1 MRSTSFEQLFL
12 AYKMTMMTMVIRR
25 KTIGTISMTMES
37 ITMTNDDGEDYVNDD
52 DDGNETIR

>member
-12 AYKMTMMTMVIRR
+12 AYKMTVMTMVIRG

-37 ITMTNDDGEDYVNDD
+37 ITMTRTTMTVK
-52 DDGNETIR
+52 IM

>member
-12 AYKMTMMTMVIRR
+12 AYKMTVMAMVIRG

-37 ITMTNDDGEDYVNDD
+37 ITMTRTTMTVK
-52 DDGNETIR
+52 IM

>member
-12 AYKMTMMTMVIRR
+12 AYKMTMVIRG

-37 ITMTNDDGEDYVNDD
+37 ITMTRTTMTVK
-52 DDGNETIR
+52 IM